1 MNTHEHVRILGSAS
15 EKALTAFSTKSG
27 VLNSI
32 LSPQGELPR
41 AALRLTH
48 HSVITWTR
56 QPLWTGRRQKDGWRF
71 VAHLAE
77 CYASC
82 FLSDRAPKYK
92 KGPWRGTAQRIREH
106 INKHHAQRE
115 MLSPDRKPR
124 VTEEVTDTQCLP
136 LVSTSKHKH
145 PK

>member
-1 MNTHEHVRILGSAS
+1 MTRVCKLSTQEMEAGGSGVQGYPQLPNEFKDNLDYRRPGRTRTTAWSTKRLLFSMNTHEHVRILGSAS

-56 QPLWTGRRQKDGWRF
+56 QLLWTGRRQKDGWRF
-71 VAHLAE
+71 V
-77 CYASC
+77 
-82 FLSDRAPKYK
+82 
-92 KGPWRGTAQRIREH
+92 GP
-106 INKHHAQRE
+106 
-115 MLSPDRKPR
+115 S
-124 VTEEVTDTQCLP
+124 
-136 LVSTSKHKH
+136 S
-145 PK
+145 